1 MKALL
6 ILSVVAVAASPAL
19 ADKQKMMQKMAK
31 YNLLEQCWGREAMTE
46 WSLKI
51 HKACE
56 FCEDIQAP
64 IYGLSQGVSNPSVTN
79 QIDALRG
86 LLANPTIAALLQSN
100 SGSSFGRRKRQT
112 NNGLLNPSEEDK
124 EEFLEDFMDFKG
136 SMMTKIGNLS
146 CVLTQLEMLDAA
158 GNINMETYGINK
170 MSQYLRRTPAGSD
183 PAFLQKMADGFSDCY
198 DISRSWPQKALDRHP
213 MHKEHGRHMIFFE
226 CAKKMEAKMCTKFQV
241 HQWLETMY
249 GPLDTLPQMLD
260 MAVDEYD
267 AAAVALKTLH
277 YAASDEMKFVDDFFW
292 GPSKM

>member
-1 MKALL
+1 MKGLL
-6 ILSVVAVAASPAL
+6 ILSVVAVLAGPAV
-19 ADKQKMMQKMAK
+19 ADKQKMMHKMAK
-31 YNLLEQCWGREAMTE
+31 YNLLERCWGRDFMTE
-46 WSLKI
+46 WVVKMQR
-51 HKACE
+51 ACE
-56 FCEDIQAP
+56 YCETVQ
-64 IYGLSQGVSNPSVTN
+64 SNVNTLPGPLVAAD
-79 QIDALRG
+79 QLQALRG
-86 LLANPTIAALLQSN
+86 LLNNPAIAQILQAQSN
-100 SGSSFGRRKRQT
+100 RGGFGRKKRQT

-158 GNINMETYGINK
+158 GHINMATHGINK
-170 MSQYLRRTPAGSD
+170 MSQDLRTTPAGSD

-241 HQWLETMY
+241 HQWLEAMY
-249 GPLDTLPQMLD
+249 GPLDTLPQMLN

-267 AAAVALKTLH
+267 AAAVAMKTLH